1 MTTRCSSCNRKLL
14 EYVETRAI
22 VKCRCGT
29 VNILRG
35 DAVLPELG
43 PMYMSMGDHVL
54 RVDTA
59 SAKAI
64 G

>member
-1 MTTRCSSCNRKLL
+1 MTTRCSSCNRKLI

-35 DAVLPELG
+35 DAALPVENA
-43 PMYMSMGDHVL
+43 MYFSNGERVV

-59 SAKAI
+59 RTNAI